1 MPAHTNTHTETKRF
15 AAIILVSLFR
25 LIYMKSKEL
34 NFVDDFE
41 REQDIL
47 FDQFYYYKKSIPV
60 WILKYFLSYHLT
72 FT

>member
-1 MPAHTNTHTETKRF
+1 
-15 AAIILVSLFR
+15 
-25 LIYMKSKEL
+25 MKSKEL

>member
-1 MPAHTNTHTETKRF
+1 MPVHTNSCTETERF
-15 AAIILVSLFR
+15 AAIILVSLLR

-47 FDQFYYYKKSIPV
+47 FDQFYYYIKSIPV